1 MQTLVRPET
10 RNTLPTVFHRKPT
23 YEQAKVLI
31 AGKVSSHTEYHR
43 FRLNNPQ
50 YHLPSQPAKIYK
62 SQWTSSHDFYGK
74 PKFNASDAMTKYWAE
89 VKAGI
94 RPRPVRYKTSKPSN
108 NVKTTK
114 STVALK
120 GTVIQV
126 VKSQTTFEDKQTF
139 IALAKKLGVYD
150 QVKPA
155 FKTLFTYDELLELV
169 NL

>member
-10 RNTLPTVFHRKPT
+10 RNTLPTVFHRRPT
-23 YEQAKVLI
+23 FEEAKMLI
-31 AGKVSSHTEYHR
+31 TGRASTLNEYNQ
-43 FRLNNPQ
+43 FRLNNPA
-50 YHLPSQPAKIYK
+50 YRLPCQPQVAYADK
-62 SQWTSSHDFYGK
+62 WTSSHEFFGK
-74 PKFNASDAMTKYWAE
+74 PKYSASDAMTKYWAE
-89 VKAGI
+89 VKAGT
-94 RPRPVRYKTSKPSN
+94 RPKPKSRKGKKN
-108 NVKTTK
+108 IKTTK
-114 STVALK
+114 STIALK

-126 VKSQTTFEDKQTF
+126 VKSQTTLEDKQTF

>member
-10 RNTLPTVFHRKPT
+10 RNTLPTVFHRKPN
-23 YEQAKVLI
+23 YEQAKALI
-31 AGKVSSHTEYHR
+31 AGKASSHTEYHR
-43 FRLNNPQ
+43 FRLNNPT
-50 YHLPSQPAKIYK
+50 YRLPSNPAKVYK
-62 SQWTSSHDFYGK
+62 SQWTSFHEFFGK
-74 PKFNASDAMTKYWAE
+74 PKYSPSDAMTKYWAE
-89 VKAGI
+89 VKAGT
-94 RPRPVRYKTSKPSN
+94 RPRPVRYKTNKTSDTT
-108 NVKTTK
+108 KTTK

-120 GTVIQV
+120 GTVIRV
-126 VKSQTTFEDKQTF
+126 VKSQTTLEDKQTF

>member
-1 MQTLVRPET
+1 MQTLVKPET

-23 YEQAKVLI
+23 FEEAKMLI
-31 AGKVSSHTEYHR
+31 TGRASTLNEYNQ
-43 FRLNNPQ
+43 FRLNNPA
-50 YHLPSQPAKIYK
+50 YRLPCQPQVAYADK
-62 SQWTSSHDFYGK
+62 WTSTHEFFGK
-74 PKFNASDAMTKYWAE
+74 PKYSASDAMTKYWAE
-89 VKAGI
+89 VKAGT
-94 RPRPVRYKTSKPSN
+94 RPKPKSRKGKKN
-108 NVKTTK
+108 IKTTK
-114 STVALK
+114 STIALK

-126 VKSQTTFEDKQTF
+126 VKSQTTLEDKQTF

>member
-10 RNTLPTVFHRKPT
+10 RNTLPTVFHRRPT
-23 YEQAKVLI
+23 FEEAKMLI
-31 AGKVSSHTEYHR
+31 TGRASTLNEYNQ
-43 FRLNNPQ
+43 FRLNNPA
-50 YHLPSQPAKIYK
+50 YRLPCQPQVAYADK
-62 SQWTSSHDFYGK
+62 WTGSHEFFGK
-74 PKFNASDAMTKYWAE
+74 PKYNPSDAMTKFWAE
-89 VKAGI
+89 VKAGT
-94 RPRPVRYKTSKPSN
+94 RPKPKSRKGKKN
-108 NVKTTK
+108 IKTTK

-126 VKSQTTFEDKQTF
+126 VKSQTTLEDKQTF

>member
-10 RNTLPTVFHRKPT
+10 RNTLPTVFHRRPT
-23 YEQAKVLI
+23 FEEAKMLI
-31 AGKVSSHTEYHR
+31 AGRAKSNAEYQQ

-50 YHLPSQPAKIYK
+50 YHLPSNPAKVYE

-74 PKFNASDAMTKYWAE
+74 PKYSASDAMKKYWAE
-89 VKAGI
+89 VKAGT
-94 RPRPVRYKTSKPSN
+94 RPKPKSRKGKKN
-108 NVKTTK
+108 IKTTK

-126 VKSQTTFEDKQTF
+126 VKSQTTLEDKQTF

>member
-10 RNTLPTVFHRKPT
+10 RNTLPTVFHRKPN
-23 YEQAKVLI
+23 YEQAKALI
-31 AGKVSSHTEYHR
+31 AGKASSHTEYHR
-43 FRLNNPQ
+43 FRLNNPT
-50 YHLPSQPAKIYK
+50 YRLPSNPAKVYK
-62 SQWTSSHDFYGK
+62 SQWTSFHEFFGK
-74 PKFNASDAMTKYWAE
+74 PKYSPSDAMTKYWAE
-89 VKAGI
+89 VKAGT
-94 RPRPVRYKTSKPSN
+94 RPRPVRYKTNKTSDTT
-108 NVKTTK
+108 KTTK

-120 GTVIQV
+120 GSVVQV
-126 VKSQTTFEDKQTF
+126 VKSQTTLEDKQTF

>member
-23 YEQAKVLI
+23 FEEAKMLI
-31 AGKVSSHTEYHR
+31 TGRASTLNEYNQ
-43 FRLNNPQ
+43 FRLNNPA
-50 YHLPSQPAKIYK
+50 YRLPCQPQVAYADK
-62 SQWTSSHDFYGK
+62 WTSSHEFFGK
-74 PKFNASDAMTKYWAE
+74 PKYSPTDAMTKYWAE
-89 VKAGI
+89 VKAGT
-94 RPRPVRYKTSKPSN
+94 RPKPKSRKGKKN
-108 NVKTTK
+108 IKTTK

-126 VKSQTTFEDKQTF
+126 VKSQTTLEDKQTF

>member
-10 RNTLPTVFHRKPT
+10 RNTLPTVFHRRPT
-23 YEQAKVLI
+23 FEEAKMLI
-31 AGKVSSHTEYHR
+31 TGRASTLNEYNQ
-43 FRLNNPQ
+43 FRLNNPA
-50 YHLPSQPAKIYK
+50 YRLPCQPQVAYADK
-62 SQWTSSHDFYGK
+62 WTSSHEFFGK
-74 PKFNASDAMTKYWAE
+74 PKYSASDAMTKYWAE
-89 VKAGI
+89 VKAGT
-94 RPRPVRYKTSKPSN
+94 RPKPKSRKGKKN
-108 NVKTTK
+108 IKTTK

-126 VKSQTTFEDKQTF
+126 VKSQTTLEDKQTF

>member
-10 RNTLPTVFHRKPT
+10 RNTLPTVFHRRPT
-23 YEQAKVLI
+23 FEEAKMLI
-31 AGKVSSHTEYHR
+31 AGRASSNEEYR
-43 FRLNNPQ
+43 QFRLNNPQ
-50 YHLPSQPAKIYK
+50 YHLPSNPAKIYD

-74 PKFNASDAMTKYWAE
+74 PKFNASDAMKKYWAE
-89 VKAGI
+89 VNAGI
-94 RPRPVRYKTSKPSN
+94 RPRPVRYKTNKTSDTT
-108 NVKTTK
+108 KTTK

-126 VKSQTTFEDKQTF
+126 VKSQTTLEDKQTF

>member
-23 YEQAKVLI
+23 FEEAKMLI
-31 AGKVSSHTEYHR
+31 TGRASTLNEYNQ
-43 FRLNNPQ
+43 FRLNNPA
-50 YHLPSQPAKIYK
+50 YRLPCQPQVAYADK
-62 SQWTSSHDFYGK
+62 WTSSHEFFGK
-74 PKFNASDAMTKYWAE
+74 PKYSASDAMTKYWAE
-89 VKAGI
+89 VKAGT
-94 RPRPVRYKTSKPSN
+94 RPKPKSRKGKKN
-108 NVKTTK
+108 IKTTK
-114 STVALK
+114 STIALK

-126 VKSQTTFEDKQTF
+126 VKSQTTLEDKQTF

>member
-10 RNTLPTVFHRKPT
+10 RNTLPTVFHRRPT
-23 YEQAKVLI
+23 FEEAKMLI
-31 AGKVSSHTEYHR
+31 TGRASTLNEYNQ
-43 FRLNNPQ
+43 FRLNNPA
-50 YHLPSQPAKIYK
+50 YRLPCQPQVAYADK
-62 SQWTSSHDFYGK
+62 WTSSHEFFGK
-74 PKFNASDAMTKYWAE
+74 PKYSPSDAMTKYWAE
-89 VKAGI
+89 VKAGT
-94 RPRPVRYKTSKPSN
+94 RPRPVRYKTNKTSDTT
-108 NVKTTK
+108 KTTK

-126 VKSQTTFEDKQTF
+126 VKSQTTLEDKQTF

>member
-10 RNTLPTVFHRKPT
+10 RNTLPTVFHRRPT
-23 YEQAKVLI
+23 FEEAKMLI
-31 AGKVSSHTEYHR
+31 TGRASTLNEYNQ
-43 FRLNNPQ
+43 FRLNNPA
-50 YHLPSQPAKIYK
+50 YRLPCQPQVAYADK
-62 SQWTSSHDFYGK
+62 WTSSHEFFGK
-74 PKFNASDAMTKYWAE
+74 PKYSPSDAMTKYWAE
-89 VKAGI
+89 VKAGT
-94 RPRPVRYKTSKPSN
+94 RPKPKSRKGKKN
-108 NVKTTK
+108 IKTTK
-114 STVALK
+114 STIALK

-126 VKSQTTFEDKQTF
+126 VKSQTTLEDKQTF